1 VNINLP
7 LSSNVSRNNVSF
19 SKILVAIDGS
29 EESMDAADYAFD
41 IARMF
46 QSQLI
51 VALHIIP
58 SERTIFG
65 PYAQSHID
73 KVKEE
78 AQKYLDNV
86 KDKANKRHNNV
97 QLQTQIIASPT
108 SVVAGIVTFAEK
120 ENVDLIVIGTK
131 GKSAFKKLLLGS
143 VAEGVVTYAHC
154 PVLAVR

>member
-7 LSSNVSRNNVSF
+7 SSSNVSF

-29 EESMDAADYAFD
+29 EESMNAAEHAISMAKIYN
-41 IARMF
+41 
-46 QSQLI
+46 SQLI
-51 VALHIIP
+51 ALYVIP
-58 SERTIFG
+58 SERTVFG

-78 AQKYLDNV
+78 AQRYLDNV
-86 KDKANKRHNNV
+86 KDKAKRSENNKNTIQV
-97 QLQTQIIASPT
+97 QTQIIATAT
-108 SVVAGIVTFAEK
+108 SIVAGVTFAEK

-143 VAEGVVTYAHC
+143 IAGGVVTYAHC

>member
-7 LSSNVSRNNVSF
+7 SSSNVSF

-29 EESMDAADYAFD
+29 EESMNAAEHAISMAKIYN
-41 IARMF
+41 
-46 QSQLI
+46 SQLI
-51 VALHIIP
+51 ALYVIP
-58 SERTIFG
+58 SERTVFG

-78 AQKYLDNV
+78 AQRYLDNV
-86 KDKANKRHNNV
+86 KDKAKRSENNKNTIQV
-97 QLQTQIIASPT
+97 QTQIIATAT
-108 SVVAGIVTFAEK
+108 SIVAGIVTFAEK

-143 VAEGVVTYAHC
+143 IAGGVVTYAHC